1 MVQPEALNVF
11 WRYAIHY
18 IDYQAYVFR
27 SMMVNEFGKRSYS
40 CERISDRGC
49 FWMFPSKLRD
59 QCLVEGQ
66 AVLEGHGSGTGD
78 VGRYLRYMIVIVAAY
93 RVLGWFVLWVRK
105 H

>member
-11 WRYAIHY
+11 WRYVFHY

-27 SMMVNEFGKRSYS
+27 GMMVNKFGKRNYS
-40 CERISDRGC
+40 CEKTSDGGC
-49 FWMFPSKLRD
+49 FGMFPSKLQD

-66 AVLEGHGSGTGD
+66 AVLERYGYGTGD
-78 VGRYLRYMIVIVAAY
+78 VGRYVGYMIVIVAAY